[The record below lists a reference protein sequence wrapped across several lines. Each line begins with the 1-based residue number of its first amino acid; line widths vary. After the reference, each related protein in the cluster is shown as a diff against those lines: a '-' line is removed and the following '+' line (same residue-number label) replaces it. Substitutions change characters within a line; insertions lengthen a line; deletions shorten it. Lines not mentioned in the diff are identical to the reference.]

1 MPLVPAHPPAA
12 WGAVWPRGWRPER
25 STAAG
30 TFGEIRRWRGASWSR
45 TPPHVWVGVS
55 ALGRGVCGWGTG
67 VGLQVCHIEEDPS
80 LTVYKEDL
88 CRCQAERPP
97 SSPGRALVPILQMRK
112 LAGRDWGH
120 RLQRDGPPACGG
132 CGCGAKMK
140 AELSVI
146 RRGCRAWRG
155 AVSISFAPLRLCTL
169 ASPPHRAGSPG
180 GSFWNKN
187 APLPAPDKVG
197 PRLGAWSRTG
207 PDILRGPWEL
217 AHGGP
222 GPQGGCAG
230 VPTRRKGGAP
240 GTWRGVVCCPLPQA
254 ARRLSGFSQTQP
266 AASQA
271 ARAPGL
277 SREPWALITLYFF
290 LSL

>member
-1 MPLVPAHPPAA
+1 MEGSLVEPHP
-12 WGAVWPRGWRPER
+12 
-25 STAAG
+25 
-30 TFGEIRRWRGASWSR
+30 
-45 TPPHVWVGVS
+45 PPHVWVGVS

-169 ASPPHRAGSPG
+169 ASPPHRA
-180 GSFWNKN
+180 
-187 APLPAPDKVG
+187 
-197 PRLGAWSRTG
+197 
-207 PDILRGPWEL
+207 
-217 AHGGP
+217 
-222 GPQGGCAG
+222 
-230 VPTRRKGGAP
+230 
-240 GTWRGVVCCPLPQA
+240 
-254 ARRLSGFSQTQP
+254 RLSWRILLEQECSP
-266 AASQA
+266 P
-271 ARAPGL
+271 RP
-277 SREPWALITLYFF
+277 
-290 LSL
+290 